1 MLVYIIRRTILAV
14 IIIILSSITVFF
26 GMRLLPGDPVLM
38 LITANQQQQ
47 FNQEQ
52 LQQLRHENGLD
63 KPMVIQ
69 YVNWIGDIVHG
80 NLGTSI
86 LTRMPV
92 SDEIFRRLPISI
104 YIGGFA
110 FIIGHLLGIPAGIV
124 CAVRRGKWL
133 DTTLTTLANL
143 GITMPNFWL
152 GILLIYVLGLQ
163 LRWLPIMGY
172 TSPFDDFWMSIKQII
187 MPVLCLAFF
196 PLAGVTRQ
204 TRSSMLEVMSQDY
217 IRTAW
222 SKGLRERVILV
233 KHAMKNGMI
242 PVLTL
247 AGVGVATIIGGG
259 VVIETV
265 FNIPGLGRLAVSSVI
280 SQDYPYV
287 QAISLFVAIAVVFAN
302 LFVDVAYSW
311 LDPRIRFG

>member
-1 MLVYIIRRTILAV
+1 MLTYIIRRTILAL
-14 IIIILSSITVFF
+14 IIIILSSMTVFF
-26 GMRLLPGDPVLM
+26 GMRLLPGDPILM

-47 FNQEQ
+47 FNEEQ

-63 KPMVIQ
+63 KPMVFQ
-69 YVNWIGDIVHG
+69 YVNWIGDVVRGDLG
-80 NLGTSI
+80 NSI
-86 LTRMPV
+86 LTQMPV
-92 SDEIFRRLPISI
+92 STEIFRRLPISI
-104 YIGGFA
+104 YIGGLA
-110 FIIGHLLGIPAGIV
+110 FIIGHLLGIPAGII

-152 GILLIYVLGLQ
+152 GILLIYVFALQ

-172 TSPFDDFWMSIKQII
+172 TSPFDNLWMSVKQII
-187 MPVLCLAFF
+187 MPVICLAFF

-222 SKGLRERVILV
+222 SKGLRERAVLI
-233 KHAMKNGMI
+233 KHAAKNGMI
-242 PVLTL
+242 PILTL
-247 AGVGVATIIGGG
+247 AGVGVATVIGGG

-280 SQDYPYV
+280 SQDYTYV

-302 LFVDVAYSW
+302 LFVDVAYGW

>member
-1 MLVYIIRRTILAV
+1 MLAYIIRRTMLAV
-14 IIIILSSITVFF
+14 IIIILSSMTVFF
-26 GMRLLPGDPVLM
+26 GMRLLPGDPILM

-47 FNQEQ
+47 FNEEQ

-69 YVNWIGDIVHG
+69 YVNWIGDIVRGDLG
-80 NLGTSI
+80 NSI
-86 LTRMPV
+86 LTQMPV
-92 SDEIFRRLPISI
+92 SIEIFRRLPISI
-104 YIGGFA
+104 YIGGLA
-110 FIIGHLLGIPAGIV
+110 FIIGHLLGIPAGII

-152 GILLIYVLGLQ
+152 GILLIYIFALQ

-172 TSPFDDFWMSIKQII
+172 TSPFDDFWMSTKQII
-187 MPVLCLAFF
+187 MPVICLAFF

-222 SKGLRERVILV
+222 SKGLTEQVILV
-233 KHAMKNGMI
+233 KHAVKNGMI
-242 PVLTL
+242 PILTL

-280 SQDYPYV
+280 SQDYTYV

-302 LFVDVAYSW
+302 LFVDVAYGW

>member
-1 MLVYIIRRTILAV
+1 MLAYIIRRTILAIV
-14 IIIILSSITVFF
+14 IIVLSSITVFF
-26 GMRLLPGDPVLM
+26 GMRLLPGDPILM

-47 FNQEQ
+47 FNEEQ

-63 KPMVIQ
+63 RPMVIQ
-69 YVNWIGDIVHG
+69 YINWIGDIVHG
-80 NLGTSI
+80 ELGTSI
-86 LTRMPV
+86 LTQMPV
-92 SDEIFRRLPISI
+92 SDEIYRRLPISI
-104 YIGGFA
+104 YIGGIA
-110 FIIGHLLGIPAGIV
+110 FIIGHLLGIPAGII

-133 DTTLTTLANL
+133 DTALTTLANL

-152 GILLIYVLGLQ
+152 GILLIYIFGLQ
-163 LRWLPIMGY
+163 LRWLPLMGY
-172 TSPFDDFWMSIKQII
+172 TSPFANFWMSTKQII
-187 MPVLCLAFF
+187 MPVICLAFF

-302 LFVDVAYSW
+302 LFVDVAYGW